1 MRFDEAGPSGYLRSS
16 GFLRFAQDLAWIHSE
31 TAGFGRTWYVERGLT
46 WLVRDVELDIL
57 EDIPYGTEMVV
68 STEVIGFRR
77 FWARRR
83 SEFTDPAAGRVL
95 ATAITD
101 WVLLNSAGKPVRP
114 PADIVAAFP
123 AAPDPFTPLRLELGQ
138 PADGATFI
146 EFAPRASELDPMGH
160 VNNAAYLDYLDE
172 QLAQPA
178 TQARRYRVEFL
189 LSAAAGMELLGR
201 AWPNDRGWSYRL
213 TDSDGRELLRATM
226 ETRPRGGVGGGR
238 LRRHPAELA

>member
-1 MRFDEAGPSGYLRSS
+1 VRFDEAGPSGHLRSS

-31 TAGFGRTWYVERGLT
+31 SAGFGRTWYIERGLT
-46 WLVRDVELDIL
+46 WLVRGVELDIL
-57 EDIPYGTEMVV
+57 EDVPYGAEVVV

-83 SEFTDPAAGRVL
+83 SEFTDPSTGQVL

-101 WVLLNSAGKPVRP
+101 WVLLDSAGTPVRP

-123 AAPDPFTPLRLELGQ
+123 AAPDPFTPLRLRLGQ
-138 PADGATFI
+138 PAEGATRI

-172 QLAQPA
+172 QLGQPA
-178 TQARRYRVEFL
+178 TQRRRYCLEFVL
-189 LSAAAGMELLGR
+189 PAGPGMELLGR
-201 AWPNDRGWSYRL
+201 AWPDNRGWSYRL
-213 TDSDGRELLRATM
+213 TDSGGRELLRATI
-226 ETRPRGGVGGGR
+226 ET
-238 LRRHPAELA
+238 